1 MKKNY
6 FLIGLIL
13 LLFIPLLFYLNK
25 NYTETKTM
33 FYMDSVITVKV
44 TGKSKASLKKV
55 LDEVDLIYETYH
67 KLTDRFNE
75 YPEINNIYYINN
87 HPDEWIKVEKNL
99 LDLIEYGKLA
109 YEISFGKFNIALGSV
124 IDEWRSYRLSGEG
137 VPSFNE
143 LKEKDKYT
151 SIQNILINKEESS
164 VLIKKGTKI
173 DLGGI
178 AKGYVTEV
186 VSKYLE
192 NNGFSNYLINAG
204 GNIKV
209 GLGPRKNNTWRVG
222 IEEPVKDDRGIY
234 KILNVKNVAV
244 VTSGGYERFYEYDG
258 KIYHHIINPDTLYP
272 SKYMKSVTIITPDS
286 AYADILSTTLFNMSV
301 EEGMEFIKMCDDVE
315 AIWYVDK
322 DNIYYSEGIDK
333 YE

>member
-124 IDEWRSYRLSGEG
+124 IDVWHEYRTKEEG
-137 VPSFNE
+137 LPTSNE
-143 LKEKDKYT
+143 LEEANKYT
-151 SIQNILINKEESS
+151 SIDNIEIDEENKRIKIKEGT
-164 VLIKKGTKI
+164 VL

-178 AKGYVTEV
+178 AKGYATEV
-186 VSKYLE
+186 VSQHLE
-192 NNGFSNYLINAG
+192 SKDVTKYLINAG

-209 GLGPRKNNTWRVG
+209 GLGPRENNTWRVG

-244 VTSGGYERFYEYDG
+244 VTSGGYERFYEYGG
-258 KIYHHIINPDTLYP
+258 KIYHHIINPGTLYP

-301 EEGMEFIKMCDDVE
+301 EEGMEFIKMRDDVE